1 MNFAIIGCGVIA
13 FTHAKALEALRG
25 EGCVL
30 YGACDII
37 PEKADAYAAEHGVP
51 HVYYDYHDVLAD
63 PAVDIVCVCVPSGTH
78 GEVCKAAAEVGKA
91 IVCEKPM
98 EITPEK
104 IADVIGVVERTHAKM
119 QCIFQRRMMPVAIAV
134 KQAVA
139 EGRFGRICLA
149 GADLKYY
156 RDQAYYNSAGWRGT
170 WEQDGGGALMNQG
183 VHGIDLILWMLG
195 DEVSTLYGRAETLA
209 RDIPVEDT
217 AAAVLNMKHGGICVI
232 QGCTTAYPGFSS
244 TFYIHGEKGTV
255 VFNDE
260 GILEWKFL
268 DEADAPQRPIWA
280 NAWAVRATRRK
291 SAITATSACCAISH
305 RPYATAVLLPFPRR
319 RPRWPCASSVLF
331 TNPPARA
338 GPSFSKPARFPLIPV
353 KTTCRV
359 PFQAMGRGTWRFL

>member
-13 FTHAKALEALRG
+13 FTHAKALEALRS
-25 EGCVL
+25 EGCEL

-37 PEKADAYAAEHGVP
+37 PQKAEDFAAEHGVP

-78 GEVCKAAAEVGKA
+78 GEICIAAAIAGKA

-98 EITPEK
+98 EITPEN
-104 IADVIGVVERTHAKM
+104 ILDVISIVKQKHVKM

-134 KQAVA
+134 RQAIA
-139 EGRFGRICLA
+139 DGKFGKICIS

-156 RDQAYYNSAGWRGT
+156 RDQAYYDSAGWRGT

-183 VHGIDLILWMLG
+183 VHGIDLILWMLN
-195 DEVSTLYGRAETLA
+195 DEVEMLYGRAETLA
-209 RDIPVEDT
+209 RNIQVEDT
-217 AAAVLNMKHGGICVI
+217 AAAILHMRQGGLCVI

-260 GILEWKFL
+260 GIIEWTFL
-268 DEADAPQRPIWA
+268 DEENAPERPDMGERVGGAGDPTKIGNYGHISLLRDIA
-280 NAWAVRATRRK
+280 EAVRNDRAPIIPPEEAT
-291 SAITATSACCAISH
+291 
-305 RPYATAVLLPFPRR
+305 TAV
-319 RPRWPCASSVLF
+319 SVICSIYES
-331 TNPPARA
+331 TQ
-338 GPSFSKPARFPLIPV
+338 K
-353 KTTCRV
+353 
-359 PFQAMGRGTWRFL
+359 GTPIVFETERI

>member
-1 MNFAIIGCGVIA
+1 MRY
-13 FTHAKALEALRG
+13 H
-25 EGCVL
+25 
-30 YGACDII
+30 

-268 DEADAPQRPIWA
+268 DEADAPQRPDMGERVGGA
-280 NAWAVRATRRK
+280 GDRRK

-338 GPSFSKPARFPLIPV
+338 GPSFSKPARFPHPC

-359 PFQAMGRGTWRFL
+359 PFQAMGRGTWRSL